1 MKLKMSSSVLI
12 GFVVLAIVVMIFITR
27 QERER
32 FDVNPAV
39 AAELA
44 PLNIRLSNIQKKQE
58 KVQDVVNAGAGK
70 ASMDGIGV

>member
-1 MKLKMSSSVLI
+1 MSSSVLI
-12 GFVVLAIVVMIFITR
+12 GFVLLAIVVMIFITR

-32 FDVNPAV
+32 FDADPAI

-44 PLNIRLSNIQKKQE
+44 PLNIRLSNIQKKEE

-70 ASMDGIGV
+70 ASMDGIGA

>member
-1 MKLKMSSSVLI
+1 MKLKMTSGVLI
-12 GFVVLAIVVMIFITR
+12 GFVLLAIVVMIFITR

-32 FDVNPAV
+32 FDTDPAV

-58 KVQDVVNAGAGK
+58 KVQDAVNAGAGK

>member
-1 MKLKMSSSVLI
+1 MSSSVLI

>member
-12 GFVVLAIVVMIFITR
+12 GFVLLAIVVMIFITR

-32 FDVNPAV
+32 FDADPAI

-44 PLNIRLSNIQKKQE
+44 PLNIRLSNIQKKEE

-70 ASMDGIGV
+70 ASMDGIGA